1 MRVDGIFSETVS
13 PYCDPWEL
21 RNLSIEYFRS
31 ANRNNKEEYEKGLEF
46 LSKHLGN
53 IGEKEGASILSA
65 LEAERMRMFMYTSCG
80 WFFNDISGVE
90 TKQVVSFAVRS
101 ELAGS
106 LSAGTSS
113 QTC

>member
-1 MRVDGIFSETVS
+1 M
-13 PYCDPWEL
+13 EL

-90 TKQVVSFAVRS
+90 TKQVVSSPKWPPNSPAVCRPGHHLRPLINL
-101 ELAGS
+101 EKAKG
-106 LSAGTSS
+106 
-113 QTC
+113 Q